1 MELWS
6 PFSWLKQ
13 QFLSSEEHD
22 FWGRSS
28 SFTTWNIY
36 SQFFLGA
43 SLLSLSMLVVLAACR
58 HQPYQ
63 QDAIGR
69 GRGRRVVPP
78 LCPTPCLSLYPW
90 LQLVRDMVLVCVL
103 VSVPW
108 EWIRLYQ
115 IEVAK
120 KMAVLSEGFPLHCRP
135 QDLSY
140 WQSLKAWFTV
150 HFTWSGE
157 ACERYQRALMVEPF
171 WEVTPL
177 MAVTSAASRVVVQPL
192 ELVAQGFGRSLRLI
206 MQEIPSLWQPFFFP
220 ILLLC
225 FLCGL
230 LSYIFRQGA
239 GGCTQTPEP
248 SPRKALRWR

>member
-22 FWGRSS
+22 SWGRSS

-43 SLLSLSMLVVLAACR
+43 SLLSLSTLVVLAVCR

-63 QDAIGR
+63 QEVIGR

-120 KMAVLSEGFPLHCRP
+120 KMAVLSE
-135 QDLSY
+135 
-140 WQSLKAWFTV
+140 
-150 HFTWSGE
+150 
-157 ACERYQRALMVEPF
+157 
-171 WEVTPL
+171 
-177 MAVTSAASRVVVQPL
+177 AVTSAASRVVVQPL

-248 SPRKALRWR
+248 SPRKALCWR